1 MVAVECNRGL
11 NRKTRADQLVSIEG
25 ETDENG
31 EFKVELPSSIVSSI
45 LLSSSLTDHNSI
57 LKGYCSARLVSS
69 PHEKC
74 NVPFPI
80 RSSSDQLSLTSD
92 CNGIRTFTFP
102 SLSYRSQSKLCVI
115 SAGSSSDPL
124 LHLPH
129 DPRPPVLGFPLRHL
143 LQRKPVTLKTSPPPP

>member
-1 MVAVECNRGL
+1 MVAMECNHGL
-11 NRKTRADQLVSIEG
+11 NRKTRVDQLVSIEG

-31 EFKVELPSSIVSSI
+31 EFKVELAGSIVSSI
-45 LLSSSLTDHNSI
+45 LVSASLTDHNSI

-74 NVPFPI
+74 NVPFPF
-80 RSSSDQLSLTSD
+80 RSPSDQLSLTSD

-115 SAGSSSDPL
+115 TAGSSSDPL

-129 DPRPPVLGFPLRHL
+129 DPVLGFPLRHL
-143 LQRKPVTLKTSPPPP
+143 LQTIIVFPPTP